1 MLTARIDEINQL
13 IKLELGAD
21 ECIHIPF
28 SPRMV
33 VAHVRALL
41 RCCGGCQT
49 SSFPFTTVFT
59 GDFPS

>member
-13 IKLELGAD
+13 IKLELGVD
-21 ECIHIPF
+21 DCIHKPF

-33 VAHVRALL
+33 VAHMRALL

-49 SSFPFTTVFT
+49 SSFPFTYVFT
-59 GDFPS
+59 GDYPS